1 MAGFSDP
8 QQLNRIKNIAY
19 WIFHG
24 DRDEYNPVAGSRKM
38 HELLKAAGAD
48 VRYTEYA
55 GANHGESFTR
65 AFNQTELIPW
75 LFSKNRKKK
84 LILSP

>member
-1 MAGFSDP
+1 
-8 QQLNRIKNIAY
+8 
-19 WIFHG
+19 
-24 DRDEYNPVAGSRKM
+24 M